1 MLLENSKIKLR
12 APEPED
18 LDTMYIIENDV
29 RLWNDGVTFAP
40 VSRKQ
45 LWDYISSYDGN
56 IYSAGQ
62 LRLIIEQKCD
72 GKVLGMVDLYDYD
85 RINRRAYVGITVAE
99 KFRSQGIGS
108 ATIQLIV
115 EYAKNELDM
124 FLLAAVVRAD
134 NKSSIWIFEKNGFIV
149 TGRMPDWI
157 RRGTGRVDAL
167 HMQVK
172 LSDL

>member
-1 MLLENSKIKLR
+1 MLLENSRIKLR

-56 IYSAGQ
+56 IYSSGQ
-62 LRLIIEQKCD
+62 IRLIIEQKSD
-72 GKVLGMVDLYDYD
+72 GKILGMVDLYDYD
-85 RINRRAYVGITVAE
+85 RINRRAYVGITVTE
-99 KFRSQGIGS
+99 RFRSQGIGS

-134 NKSSIWIFEKNGFIV
+134 NNSSIRIFEKNGFTV
-149 TGRMPDWI
+149 TGRMPEWI
-157 RRGTGRVDAL
+157 RRRTGRVDAL

-172 LSDL
+172 LCEI